1 MPNLLKE
8 VKDDVDFV
16 KSHTLQPKWYKFGKI
31 FILLGVL
38 AGYYALFGWRK
49 TVIFLGVFL
58 SLSLLLHMLYRVK
71 TRKFTRSWLDFIVVE
86 ENGVPRAQRIGAF
99 YYGAI
104 IFNAIVGMLI
114 SQLFR

>member
-16 KSHTLQPKWYKFGKI
+16 KSHTLQPKWYKYGKI

-38 AGYYALFGWRK
+38 VGYYALFGLSK
-49 TVIFLGVFL
+49 TAVFLGVFFL
-58 SLSLLLHMLYRVK
+58 LSLLLHMLYRVK
-71 TRKFTRSWLDFIVVE
+71 THKFTRSWLDFVVVDE
-86 ENGVPRAQRIGAF
+86 DGQPKAQRIGAF

-104 IFNAIVGMLI
+104 ICNAIVALVI
-114 SQLFR
+114 SQLFK